1 MKRWMW
7 YASVIPALLWE
18 MKDGNENCPE
28 TYRLDSLQ
36 YQCKT
41 ETRDLATKWKAGTE
55 LWL

>member
-41 ETRDLATKWKAGTE
+41 ETRDLATKGKAGTE